1 MKNIEVFMKVRQRSL
16 MLVTLLML
24 AVATFAVPAKPGL
37 KRLLTL
43 ADGTTVS
50 ATLVG
55 DEHGHFWKGV
65 DGKSYQMVA
74 GTDVY
79 QEVDGE
85 KIVQKSRQ
93 RRAQANNRRTKR
105 LAPRRVGEVGGIT
118 GQKKGLIIL
127 VNFKDMAFKSANNN
141 ALYQKIANGENY
153 SEGKFKGSMR
163 DYFLAQSEGKFELDF
178 DVVGPVT
185 VSENYSYYGKND
197 SQGND
202 MYPGQMVIE
211 AVNAADAEVNFAD
224 YDWDGDHVVD
234 QVYVIYAG
242 KGEADGGAANTIWP
256 HEYDL
261 TSANYYGD
269 GSGAQTLDGVKIDTY
284 ACGPELNGETGDI
297 AGIGTMCHE
306 FSHCLGYPDFYD
318 TDYSGGQGMF
328 EWDLMDSGSYNG
340 DGYRPA
346 GYTSYERWVAGW
358 KEPIEL
364 DATQNISNMKALQD
378 EGCNTYT
385 LYIIKVT
392 TTSTTC

>member
-127 VNFKDMAFKSANNN
+127 VNFKDMAFKDANNN

-185 VSENYSYYGKND
+185 VS
-197 SQGND
+197 
-202 MYPGQMVIE
+202 
-211 AVNAADAEVNFAD
+211 
-224 YDWDGDHVVD
+224 
-234 QVYVIYAG
+234 
-242 KGEADGGAANTIWP
+242 
-256 HEYDL
+256 
-261 TSANYYGD
+261 
-269 GSGAQTLDGVKIDTY
+269 
-284 ACGPELNGETGDI
+284 
-297 AGIGTMCHE
+297 
-306 FSHCLGYPDFYD
+306 
-318 TDYSGGQGMF
+318 
-328 EWDLMDSGSYNG
+328 
-340 DGYRPA
+340 
-346 GYTSYERWVAGW
+346 
-358 KEPIEL
+358 
-364 DATQNISNMKALQD
+364 
-378 EGCNTYT
+378 
-385 LYIIKVT
+385 
-392 TTSTTC
+392 